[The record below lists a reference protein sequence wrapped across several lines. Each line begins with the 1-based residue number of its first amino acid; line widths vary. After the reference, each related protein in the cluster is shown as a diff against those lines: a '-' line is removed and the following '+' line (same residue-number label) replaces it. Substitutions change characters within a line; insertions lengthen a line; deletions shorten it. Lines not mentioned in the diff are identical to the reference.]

1 MPGHSQKCL
10 LAQYL
15 CLNQNPIFEM
25 GSYLFMYSSR
35 FCRLVSAFD
44 VSFLFVIVV
53 MMSTMA
59 GLQKILI
66 CSDLDRTLIP
76 NGFKKESAH
85 ARPVFRRLAE
95 HPNIHLA
102 YVSGRD
108 RKLILDA
115 IEEFYLPLPDYA
127 IGDVGTTLYRVKND
141 HWQLSE
147 DWRDEIGKDWK
158 GLSWEGLAEFFEDM
172 GDIRLQEPEKQTRY
186 KLSFY
191 SDRNIDHQR
200 LINDIRL
207 ILKQQRVRAN
217 IIWSVDET
225 GTSGLLDILPPRA
238 NKLHA
243 IQFLMQQEQFSE
255 DRTVFAGDSG
265 NDLDVLTSGL
275 QAILVKN
282 AMAEVRKEAL
292 KKLSPKHMMNRLY
305 LPEGNLWGL
314 NGNYAAG
321 VIEGLAHY
329 VPETATLIAAAV
341 EEK

>member
-1 MPGHSQKCL
+1 
-10 LAQYL
+10 
-15 CLNQNPIFEM
+15 
-25 GSYLFMYSSR
+25 MYSSHFYR
-35 FCRLVSAFD
+35 VVSEFD
-44 VSFLFVIVV
+44 VSVLFVIVI
-53 MMSTMA
+53 MMRSMA
-59 GLQKILI
+59 GLPKILI

-76 NGFKKESAH
+76 NGYLEESAH
-85 ARPVFRRLAE
+85 ARPMFRRLAE
-95 HPNIHLA
+95 HSHIYLA

-108 RKLILDA
+108 RQLILDA

-127 IGDVGTTLYRVKND
+127 IGDVGTTLYRVVND
-141 HWQLSE
+141 DWQLSE
-147 DWRDEIGKDWK
+147 DWSDEIGIDWK

-191 SDRNIDHQR
+191 TDQNIDHQR

-207 ILKQQRVRAN
+207 ILKQKHVSAN

-225 GTSGLLDILPPRA
+225 GTNGLLDILPPRA

-282 AMAEVRKEAL
+282 AMAEVRQEAVNKMSDKDML
-292 KKLSPKHMMNRLY
+292 NRLY
-305 LPEGNLWGL
+305 LPEGNFWGM

-321 VIEGLAHY
+321 VMEGLVHFI
-329 VPETATLIAAAV
+329 PETGRLIAEAV
-341 EEK
+341 EKTR